1 MLYRI
6 DAFNIPDA
14 VRPEFERRALE
25 TTTLLRTQP
34 GFVSKRWFE
43 KVFGDGS
50 MNLVTMVEW
59 QDEASIR
66 AAGQA
71 VHAMHAAK
79 GFDPAAFA
87 RLNGIVDSK
96 AVYRL
101 RDTGISA

>member
-6 DAFNIPDA
+6 DAFNIPDVA
-14 VRPEFERRALE
+14 RPEFERRVLE

-34 GFVSKRWFE
+34 GFISKRWFE

-50 MNLVTMVEW
+50 MNLVTIVEW
-59 QDEASIR
+59 QDEAGIR
-66 AAGQA
+66 AAGE
-71 VHAMHAAK
+71 VVRAMHEAK

-101 RDTGISA
+101 CDTGISA